1 MPLPNSLEVLLHW
14 DNRVEG
20 IVHATDHRAIDEVS
34 SFSAGL
40 VDDHRRNV
48 RHPMVELRSEGRAV
62 LSLAQLKGLLH
73 TLEAEMTKDDAR
85 ADG

>member
-20 IVHATDHRAIDEVS
+20 IIHATDQRAIDEVS
-34 SFSAGL
+34 PFSAGL
-40 VDDHRRNV
+40 ADRDQRAV

-73 TLEAEMTKDDAR
+73 TLEAEMMKDTAR

>member
-1 MPLPNSLEVLLHW
+1 MPLTNSIEVFLHW

-20 IVHATDHRAIDEVS
+20 IVHATSAQAIREVS
-34 SFSAGL
+34 PFSAGQI
-40 VDDHRRNV
+40 DRAERAV
-48 RHPMVELRSEGRAV
+48 RHPMVELRSEGHAV

-73 TLEAEMTKDDAR
+73 TLEAEMMKDDAR